1 MFTILLQLMMPCIV
15 FCVSHVGFIL
25 SKYGGVVSKKSSKV
39 EGDRFWDPPK
49 VKKGIFNFKN
59 IKY

>member
-1 MFTILLQLMMPCIV
+1 MSRIV

-49 VKKGIFNFKN
+49 VKNPNVKETTSTKIYYMQG
-59 IKY
+59 